1 MTVSKGRPRG
11 RPRTEAEKAADIKRT
26 GRPATIIANES
37 VTQGVTIRLTP
48 TEHKQIIVDAKK
60 MNMSL
65 SVYLRHC
72 WQTTREGRK

>member
-1 MTVSKGRPRG
+1 MSIPKRRPIG
-11 RPRTEAEKAADIKRT
+11 RPRTEAEKAADAKRT
-26 GRPATIIANES
+26 GRPASIADES
-37 VTQGVTIRLTP
+37 VTKGVTIRLTP
-48 TEHKQIIVDAKK
+48 SEHKQIFADAKL

>member
-11 RPRTEAEKAADIKRT
+11 RPRTEAEKAADAKRT
-26 GRPATIIANES
+26 GRPASITDES
-37 VTQGVTIRLTP
+37 VSKGVTIRLTP
-48 TEHKQIIVDAKK
+48 LEHKQIFADAKR

>member
-26 GRPATIIANES
+26 GRPATIANGS
-37 VTQGVTIRLTP
+37 VTRGVTIRLTP
-48 TEHKQIIVDAKK
+48 AEHKQIIADAKQ
-60 MNMSL
+60 MIMSL